1 MEGIRHTD
9 NAQKVSH
16 DINANLAEIG
26 SQLTVSHESDAG
38 SICRVL
44 NDALGSE
51 LSTDMTAVGFCSD
64 LNTLFEQAKV
74 KNTFKFLHFS
84 DTHGYPSAPQKAYQ
98 LIMADSDYQFAITT
112 GDTGSYTYDFGS
124 YEQLNLLAG
133 ANKLLMIA
141 GNHDAYDSVF
151 VKPQSAS
158 QAACTAK
165 IHSFI
170 GGNVVWGDAE
180 NNIPVTASYWHKDF
194 VVAGGKKL
202 RVLGIDQYERDSFP
216 YFSNYGLV
224 YTTKQ
229 LEWLVARLKE
239 LSSDDFVIVA
249 IHEPQINRSAAAVAS
264 LKPTA
269 PYDNSLLFVTEYLN
283 SYDVWNTRA
292 ECIPGIIHAYMTR
305 GRYANSYS
313 IGGVTASID
322 ADFTDIVPA
331 TFLCYLSGHSH
342 CDMTQYIAESDYS
355 QQLNLGITAAD
366 TYVTHSGDDDL
377 GGSGSPASPVNEERY
392 RINEVE
398 LDFER
403 ETIKVTRIG
412 ARNTAGGRVRDTI
425 AFPFKKGGIL

>member
-1 MEGIRHTD
+1 MEEIRHTD
-9 NAQKVSH
+9 SAQKVSN

-26 SQLTVSHESDAG
+26 SQSTVSHESSAG

-44 NDALGSE
+44 NDALGGE
-51 LSTDMTAVGFCSD
+51 LSTDMTAVGFCSAV
-64 LNTLFEQAKV
+64 NALFEQASE

-98 LIMADSDYQFAITT
+98 LIMADSDYKFAITT

-133 ANKLLMIA
+133 ENKLLMIA

-151 VKPQSAS
+151 VKPQAAS
-158 QAACTAK
+158 QVACTAR

-180 NNIPVTASYWHKDF
+180 NNIPITASYWHKDF

-202 RVLGIDQYERDSFP
+202 RVIGIDQYERDSFP

-239 LSSDDFVIVA
+239 LSSDDFVIIA
-249 IHEPQINRSAAAVAS
+249 THEPQINLSSAAVAS
-264 LKPTA
+264 LKPTV

-283 SYDVWNTRA
+283 SNNVWNTRA

-322 ADFTDIVPA
+322 ADFTDIAPA
-331 TFLCYLSGHSH
+331 TFLCYLSGHTH
-342 CDMTQYIAESDYS
+342 WDIAQYNPANNYS
-355 QQLNLGITAAD
+355 GQLNIIITAAD
-366 TYVTHSGDDDL
+366 RYVNYSEEDDL

-425 AFPFKKGGIL
+425 TFPFKKGGAS